1 MSNEVEVVKDYIR
14 RAKLTEAE
22 ATEIRTWITIDYI
35 PSLASQVIVAQEKA
49 EMLRNLRKAGVIKA
63 PATIAA
69 PEGVAVPGDLYKP
82 DPQTQFITGDRVL
95 HEGRIMEAQTI
106 PQTPTDFT
114 PPTWA
119 DVTLMYQTPTGEE
132 SVDGL

>member
-1 MSNEVEVVKDYIR
+1 MSNEVEVVKDYIK
-14 RAKLTEAE
+14 RARLTEAE

-49 EMLRNLRKAGVIKA
+49 EMLRNLRALGVIKT
-63 PATIAA
+63 PETISA
-69 PEGVAVPGDLYKP
+69 PEGVTVPGDLYTP

-95 HEGRIMEAQTI
+95 HDGRIMEAQTI

-119 DVTLMYQTPTGEE
+119 DVTLMYQTPDTD
-132 SVDGL
+132 S

>member
-49 EMLRNLRKAGVIKA
+49 EMLRNLRAAGVIKA
-63 PATIAA
+63 PATTTP
-69 PEGVAVPGDLYKP
+69 PEGVTVPGDLYTP

-95 HEGRIMEAQTI
+95 HKGRIMEAQTI
-106 PQTPTDFT
+106 PQTPTEFT

-119 DVTLMYQTPTGEE
+119 DVTLMYQTPDTD
-132 SVDGL
+132 S

>member
-1 MSNEVEVVKDYIR
+1 MSNEVEVVRDYIR

-63 PATIAA
+63 PATISA
-69 PEGVAVPGDLYKP
+69 PEGVTVPGDLYKP
-82 DPQTQFITGDRVL
+82 DPATQYVTGDRVL
-95 HEGRIMEAQTI
+95 HKGRIMEAQTI

-119 DVTLMYQTPTGEE
+119 DVTLMYQTPDTD
-132 SVDGL
+132 S